1 MQSKHYSNIK
11 LHKNFLWSG
20 KADEK
25 YKTKYLGEIKL
36 SIIIAMIQ
44 SIIYRKKIQTNNPLN
59 KNTESILNCFV
70 LPHFNVI
77 FS

>member
-1 MQSKHYSNIK
+1 
-11 LHKNFLWSG
+11 
-20 KADEK
+20 
-25 YKTKYLGEIKL
+25 
-36 SIIIAMIQ
+36 MIQ

-59 KNTESILNCFV
+59 RNTESILNCFV